1 MTTQELNT
9 LIICAP
15 LVLICLFAVG
25 LIIHHRREEREMA

>member
-15 LVLICLFAVG
+15 LVLVCLFAVG
-25 LIIHHRREEREMA
+25 LIIHNKKEEKKMA

>member
-1 MTTQELNT
+1 MTTQEINT

-25 LIIHHRREEREMA
+25 LIIHNRREEKGMA